1 MKKYLINVEWADGT
15 TDVVTDI
22 STEGLYRLLTLLM
35 NGISVDKDMT
45 SKFRPV
51 SFSFKELG

>member
-15 TDVVTDI
+15 TDVVKDV
-22 STEGLYRLLTLLM
+22 STEGLYRTISLLL
-35 NGISVDKDMT
+35 NGMSVDEDMT

>member
-15 TDVVTDI
+15 TDVVKDI
-22 STEGLYRLLTLLM
+22 STEGLYRILTLLM
-35 NGISVDKDMT
+35 NGMSVDKDMT

-51 SFSFKELG
+51 SLSFKELE

>member
-15 TDVVTDI
+15 TDVVKDI
-22 STEGLYRLLTLLM
+22 STEGLYRILTLLM
-35 NGISVDKDMT
+35 NGMSVDKDMT

-51 SFSFKELG
+51 SLSFKELG

>member
-1 MKKYLINVEWADGT
+1 MKKYVINVEWADGT

-22 STEGLYRLLTLLM
+22 STEGLYRLMTILL
-35 NGISVDKDMT
+35 NGMSVDEDMN

>member
-1 MKKYLINVEWADGT
+1 MKKYLIIVEWADGT
-15 TDVVTDI
+15 TDVVKDI
-22 STEGLYRLLTLLM
+22 STEGLYRILTLLM
-35 NGISVDKDMT
+35 NGMSVDKDMT